1 MRPAGLDHGLPGD
14 REVVLPVLIYRVS
27 GSPSLTALTTV
38 LEGLPYLLFGLI
50 AGALSDGSTGA
61 GR

>member
-1 MRPAGLDHGLPGD
+1 M
-14 REVVLPVLIYRVS
+14 LPVLIYRVS